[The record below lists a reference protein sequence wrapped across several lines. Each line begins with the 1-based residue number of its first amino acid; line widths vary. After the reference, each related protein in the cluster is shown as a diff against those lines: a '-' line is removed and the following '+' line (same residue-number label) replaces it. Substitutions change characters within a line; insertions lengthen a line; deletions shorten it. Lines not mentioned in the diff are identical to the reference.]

1 MGRFIA
7 ILSSLSLCLL
17 LSCSNNEQNDVTN
30 QPYLSN
36 FSNSG
41 CKQYISGATSATN
54 SPSGKVATTTNDL
67 PDEQIRLLTND
78 NKRLQIIHENTILSC
93 NAVIETGFKVVG
105 STIILTEKST
115 MDTNCI
121 CHYDLSFTIDNLENG
136 EYKIIIMRQYIDRT
150 GKILSDGV
158 KYCDFSITL
167 TDNLSQNTKI

>member
-41 CKQYISGATSATN
+41 CKQYISGATPATN

-67 PDEQIRLLTND
+67 QDEQIRLLTND
-78 NKRLQIIHENTILSC
+78 IKDCRSYMKIPFFLAMQLLKLDSKLLDRL
-93 NAVIETGFKVVG
+93 
-105 STIILTEKST
+105 
-115 MDTNCI
+115 
-121 CHYDLSFTIDNLENG
+121 
-136 EYKIIIMRQYIDRT
+136 
-150 GKILSDGV
+150 
-158 KYCDFSITL
+158 
-167 TDNLSQNTKI
+167 

>member
-41 CKQYISGATSATN
+41 CKKYISGATPATN
-54 SPSGKVATTTNDL
+54 SSSGKVATTTNDL
-67 PDEQIRLLTND
+67 PDEQIRL
-78 NKRLQIIHENTILSC
+78 QIIHENTILSC
-93 NAVIETGFKVVG
+93 DAVIETGFKVVG

-150 GKILSDGV
+150 GKILSDEV

-167 TDNLSQNTKI
+167 TDNLSKNIKI

>member
-1 MGRFIA
+1 
-7 ILSSLSLCLL
+7 
-17 LSCSNNEQNDVTN
+17 V
-30 QPYLSN
+30 
-36 FSNSG
+36 
-41 CKQYISGATSATN
+41 
-54 SPSGKVATTTNDL
+54 
-67 PDEQIRLLTND
+67 ND

-150 GKILSDGV
+150 GKILSDEV

-167 TDNLSQNTKI
+167 TDNLSQNIKI

>member
-7 ILSSLSLCLL
+7 ILSSLSLCIL
-17 LSCSNNEQNDVTN
+17 LSCSHNEQDDVTN
-30 QPYLSN
+30 HPYLSN

-41 CKQYISGATSATN
+41 CKKYISGATPATN

-67 PDEQIRLLTND
+67 QDEQIRLLTND

-93 NAVIETGFKVVG
+93 DAVIETGFKVVG

-121 CHYDLSFTIDNLENG
+121 CHYDLSFTIDNLEKEADEEMVAG
-136 EYKIIIMRQYIDRT
+136 I
-150 GKILSDGV
+150 SA
-158 KYCDFSITL
+158 TL
-167 TDNLSQNTKI
+167 TRKPFVSISYGLLKSHRMPPLMA

>member
-7 ILSSLSLCLL
+7 ILSSLSLCIL
-17 LSCSNNEQNDVTN
+17 LSCSHNEQDDVTN
-30 QPYLSN
+30 HPYLSN

-41 CKQYISGATSATN
+41 CKKYISGATPTTN

-93 NAVIETGFKVVG
+93 DAVIENGFKVVV
-105 STIILTEKST
+105 STIKKKKKST
-115 MDTNCI
+115 KDTNCT
-121 CHYDLSFTIDNLENG
+121 CNYDLSFTIDNLENG
-136 EYKIIIMRQYIDRT
+136 EYKIIIMRQDIDRT
-150 GKILSDGV
+150 GKILSDEV

-167 TDNLSQNTKI
+167 TDNLSQNIKI